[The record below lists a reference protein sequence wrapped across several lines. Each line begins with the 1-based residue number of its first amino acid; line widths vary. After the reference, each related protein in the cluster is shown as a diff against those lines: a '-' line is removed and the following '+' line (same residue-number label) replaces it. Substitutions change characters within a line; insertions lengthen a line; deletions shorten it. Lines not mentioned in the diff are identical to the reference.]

1 MLTPSSTFFLT
12 SLLTFFADFL
22 DDFFDDLASSSSA
35 GFLGVSNT
43 SFFDFFADFLVAYG
57 KSSL

>member
-22 DDFFDDLASSSSA
+22 DDFFDDLGAQNKKNEN
-35 GFLGVSNT
+35 GLGLLFSIQ
-43 SFFDFFADFLVAYG
+43 
-57 KSSL
+57 